1 MNFENRILEA
11 LRQKRLGLTLQEI
24 FSDLRAPRKERGRIE
39 GHLREMEGRGLVRR
53 VKARYLLP
61 PDSDILRGRFQTSGR
76 GFGFV
81 VPEEGDAE
89 DVFVPARFAEGAVNG
104 DLVEVLFKPKGLKG
118 RPEGRVVRIL
128 KKERKQLLGVYA
140 EHYGQ
145 PRIIPF
151 ELALPTEMPLASR
164 AGKFPAPGM
173 IIAADR
179 ATLILTDVFGFPDD
193 PGVDTRVVIRR
204 YGLSENFSPEV
215 LAEAEAAAVRDDLVV
230 RDNRVARSD
239 DEDAARADHRGWT
252 TFTIDGENAQD
263 FDDAVSIR
271 RLDGGRWLLGV
282 HIADVSYYVRPG
294 TALDSEAYARATS
307 VYFSGLT
314 LPMLPERLSN
324 DVCSLRPR
332 EDRRAFSVEM
342 EIGADGDVT
351 NSVFRPSLICTADR
365 LTYTAVHKVLQGDEE
380 ERRRL
385 APLVPDLL
393 AMGELAALLRRRR
406 LADGSLDFDL
416 IEPELVYAEGRL
428 TGVAGFS
435 QNEANKLIEEFMV
448 AANVAVASRLSAR
461 GVPAI
466 YRVHEPPSEADLDKL
481 REMLAHFGIML
492 PPPAA
497 ITSRDLQAA
506 IRAAEGKKSEK
517 FVNVQVLRA
526 LRLAVYAVEN
536 IGHYGLAKKYYTHFT
551 SPIRRYPDLLVH
563 RILKAHLRGV
573 PADVPLLDKAAGHSS
588 ERERRADAAEKDLLE
603 WRIFRFLKSRLG
615 DEFDGVITDVN
626 RAGLV
631 VALDDFFV
639 EGVVAY
645 ADLGGDYYR
654 RKSPAVL
661 AGRRTGK
668 KFELGQEMKVQLAA
682 VDPILRRMTLV
693 PVE

>member
-11 LRQKRLGLTLQEI
+11 LRRKGLGLTLQEI
-24 FSDLRAPRKERGRIE
+24 FGELRAPRKERGRIE
-39 GHLREMEGRGLVRR
+39 GHLREMEGRGFVRR

-61 PDSDILRGRFQTSGR
+61 ADSDLVRGRFQTSGR

-81 VPEEGDAE
+81 VPEEASADH
-89 DVFVPARFAEGAVNG
+89 VFVPGRFAEGAVNG
-104 DLVEVLFKPKGLKG
+104 DMVEVLFKPKGLKG

-145 PRIIPF
+145 PRIVPF
-151 ELALPTEMPLASR
+151 ELALPAELPLASR
-164 AGKFPAPGM
+164 AGKFPSPGM

-179 ATLILTDVFGFPDD
+179 GTLILTEVFGFPDD
-193 PGVDTRVVIRR
+193 PGVDARVVIQR
-204 YGLSENFSPEV
+204 YGLSDEFSPEV
-215 LAEAEAAAVRDDLVV
+215 LAEAEAAAVCDD
-230 RDNRVARSD
+230 RVARSEE
-239 DEDAARADHRGWT
+239 EDAARVDHRGWT
-252 TFTIDGENAQD
+252 AFTIDGENAQD

-271 RLDGGRWLLGV
+271 RLEGGRWLLGV
-282 HIADVSYYVRPG
+282 HIADVSHYVRPG
-294 TALDSEAYARATS
+294 TALDDEAYERATS

-342 EIGADGDVT
+342 EIDADGDVVRT
-351 NSVFRPSLICTADR
+351 EFRPSLIRTAER
-365 LTYTAVHKVLQGDEE
+365 LTYTAVHKVFEGDEG
-380 ERRRL
+380 ERLRL
-385 APLVPDLL
+385 APLVSDLL
-393 AMGELAALLRRRR
+393 EMRDLAALLRRRR
-406 LADGSLDFDL
+406 LAEGSLDFDL
-416 IEPELVYAEGRL
+416 IEPELVYAEGRM

-435 QNEANKLIEEFMV
+435 QNEAHKLIEEFMV

-466 YRVHEPPSEADLDKL
+466 YRVHERPAEADLDKL

-497 ITSRDLQAA
+497 ITSHDLQAA
-506 IRAAEGKKSEK
+506 VRAAEGKKGEK

-526 LRLAVYAVEN
+526 LRLAVYAAEN
-536 IGHYGLAKKYYTHFT
+536 IGHYGLAKREYTHFT
-551 SPIRRYPDLLVH
+551 SPIRRYPDLLIH

-573 PADVPLLDKAAGHSS
+573 PAEVPPLEAAAGHSS
-588 ERERRADAAEKDLLE
+588 ERERRADAAENDLLE
-603 WRIFRFLKSRLG
+603 WRIFRFLKNRLG
-615 DEFDGVITDVN
+615 DEFDGVVTDVN

-631 VALDDFFV
+631 VALDDFYV
-639 EGVVAY
+639 EGVVAF

-668 KFELGQEMKVQLAA
+668 KFELGQDMKVQLAA

-693 PVE
+693 PAE